1 MGLSENL
8 APTLFTPTIGLLGG
22 SFDPIHVGHIALARA
37 ASVAL
42 KLNELQFLPAAAP
55 RQKGALKT
63 VAQHRLAMV
72 QLAVAAIS
80 GRIAESDTQVTVN
93 DYEINHPGP
102 NYTVDT
108 LTALRSQVAPQTR
121 LVFIIGSDQLRNL
134 ATWSRY
140 ESLLS
145 LAHIA
150 VTQRGQVSMQNLP
163 APVEAMVQAH
173 GSDALTNS
181 PAGSIVFFRMP
192 PVAVSSTQMRMALQ
206 ANSPQTAL
214 VANLLP
220 AGVFQYLQQ
229 HKLYK

>member
-1 MGLSENL
+1 MSQS
-8 APTLFTPTIGLLGG
+8 AVATIGLLGG
-22 SFDPIHVGHIALARA
+22 SFDPIHVGHLALARA

-42 KLNELQFLPAAAP
+42 KLTELQFLPAAAP
-55 RQKGALKT
+55 WQKTALKT
-63 VAQHRLAMV
+63 PSADRLAMV
-72 QLAVAAIS
+72 QLAVTAMG
-80 GRIAESDTQVTVN
+80 GRVAESSTAVSVN
-93 DYEINHPGP
+93 TYEINHPGP

-108 LTALRSQVAPQTR
+108 LTALREQFAPETR
-121 LVFIIGSDQLRNL
+121 LVLIIGSDQLRNL

-145 LAHIA
+145 LSHIA
-150 VTQRGQVSMQNLP
+150 VTQRESVSMQNLP
-163 APVEAMVQAH
+163 APVEALVQSH
-173 GSDALTNS
+173 GRDALSDS

-192 PVAVSSTQMRMALQ
+192 PVAVSSTQMRMALK

-214 VANLLP
+214 VSNLLP